1 MDSPYPRWEPT
12 ILCVGLVCRDITV
25 EVPTY
30 PRPDSKVVTT
40 GYREGLGG
48 NACNVAVAIHK
59 LGGEVELVSKI
70 LGKKGIYDELDTLGM
85 FRSGMVVS
93 KEEGHIGLSYVI
105 STSSDNNRT
114 ILHSR
119 MSEQMMPDEIPMMK
133 FQHYWDST
141 QVSCLYLDG
150 RFPYV
155 AEVYAIE
162 ASQRKVPIVMDV
174 ERADRDKLNE
184 LLVLC
189 TGIVVSGYH
198 TLTEV
203 EDTLYGGV
211 NLFDKCSN
219 LEWMVVTMGKDGAE
233 MILRQDR
240 KKRERIPPHVV
251 GRE

>member
-30 PRPDSKVVTT
+30 PRPDSK
-40 GYREGLGG
+40 
-48 NACNVAVAIHK
+48 
-59 LGGEVELVSKI
+59 
-70 LGKKGIYDELDTLGM
+70 
-85 FRSGMVVS
+85 
-93 KEEGHIGLSYVI
+93 
-105 STSSDNNRT
+105 
-114 ILHSR
+114 
-119 MSEQMMPDEIPMMK
+119 MMPDEIPMMK

-251 GRE
+251 DDVVDTTGAGDAFQAGLVYSMCKRRMQQQEKETDV